1 MTLHHP
7 CELPNMDK
15 HFRLPLDQAVFVAV
29 KPRMI
34 TISENVKSYKPENR
48 KCYLTNERKLTFFK
62 SYTQENCEH
71 ECRLNATWSHCHC
84 LPFYMFSKIIVVV
97 FRS

>member
-1 MTLHHP
+1 
-7 CELPNMDK
+7 MDK